1 MVSKANDDF
10 PDPLT
15 PVMMM
20 SFPPG
25 SETSI
30 FLRLCV
36 RAPRTTRSVA
46 VAASVGTVS
55 DMPLLMRKLE
65 VTQTTYR
72 NRATYSRQPQDL
84 CERQQSHAG
93 DGMCNP
99 DPEGFGGGTRT
110 RSVTCAYWRL
120 QARPGTLIARA
131 FL

>member
-36 RAPRTTRSVA
+36 RAPRTRRSVA

-55 DMPLLMRKLE
+55 DMLLVAFGIRSSLPI
-65 VTQTTYR
+65 T
-72 NRATYSRQPQDL
+72 
-84 CERQQSHAG
+84 
-93 DGMCNP
+93 
-99 DPEGFGGGTRT
+99 GGGC
-110 RSVTCAYWRL
+110 SGPQSLV
-120 QARPGTLIARA
+120 
-131 FL
+131 